1 MSIINAVA
9 VPHPPLIIPDV
20 GEGNEIKI
28 SNTITA
34 YRKAAEF
41 IRDADPETVVIT
53 TPHNVMYYDYF
64 HISPGSS
71 ANGDFGAY
79 GAPQVKIHAD
89 YDEEFVRNLC
99 EDAEEASFPAGTK
112 GEKNPALDHATMI
125 PIYFLKEAY
134 GGKPMPKFVRI
145 SLSGRRLPEHYYFG
159 MMIKNTADYLGRRVS
174 VIASGDLSHKLK
186 PEGPYGFAKEGPIF
200 DAECMAALG
209 SGEFLRLLTI
219 DADLADG
226 AAECGLRSFWIM
238 AGALDRKSVTAEA
251 LSYEGPFGVGY
262 GVAYFTVTGRDDAR
276 DFGEQLQNF
285 TKKKM
290 ADRKAAEDPYVKLA
304 RKSIESYVKTG
315 EIADMPT
322 DIPSEITN
330 QRAGAFVS
338 LKKDGR
344 LRGCIGTFLP
354 VQQNLAMEIWGN
366 AISACSRDPRFD
378 PVEEDELPDLVYS
391 VDVLSAPEPISSPSE
406 LDPKVYGVIVS
417 CGSRRGL
424 LLPDLAGVDTVEEQI
439 SIARQTGGI
448 RPDEKIS
455 LQRFRVVRHH

>member
-64 HISPGSS
+64 HILPGSS

-174 VIASGDLSHKLK
+174 VIASGDLSHKLR
-186 PEGPYGFAKEGPIF
+186 ENGPYGYNPAGPEYDTKI
-200 DAECMAALG
+200 MKVLG
-209 SGEFLRLLTI
+209 NADFGELMTFS
-219 DADLADG
+219 DG
-226 AAECGLRSFWIM
+226 FCTEAAECGHRSFTIM
-238 AGALDRKSVTAEA
+238 AGCLDQREVKAEK

-262 GVAYFTVTGRDDAR
+262 GVCLFTPGGADSDRNFMQKEVEREIREINDSRDNQDDYAR
-276 DFGEQLQNF
+276 
-285 TKKKM
+285 
-290 ADRKAAEDPYVKLA
+290 LA
-304 RKSIESYVKTG
+304 RTAVETYIYAGRAAK
-315 EIADMPT
+315 
-322 DIPSEITN
+322 IPSDLPDEMLDR
-330 QRAGAFVS
+330 RAGVFVT
-338 LKKDGR
+338 LNINGR
-344 LRGCIGTFLP
+344 LRGCIGTIEP
-354 VQQNLAMEIWGN
+354 SSDSIAQEIINNG
-366 AISACSRDPRFD
+366 ISACSRDPRF
-378 PVEEDELPDLVYS
+378 VKVTKEELPYIQYS
-391 VDVLSAPEPISSPSE
+391 VDVLGDVEDVESEDE
-406 LDPKVYGVIVS
+406 LDCRRYGVIVTS
-417 CGSRRGL
+417 GSKRGL
-424 LLPDLAGVDTVEEQI
+424 LLPDLDGVDSVKRQVE
-439 SIARQTGGI
+439 IARQKAGI
-448 RPDEKIS
+448 GDDEDFT
-455 LQRFRVVRHH
+455 LQRFEVVRHV

>member
-1 MSIINAVA
+1 
-9 VPHPPLIIPDV
+9 
-20 GEGNEIKI
+20 
-28 SNTITA
+28 
-34 YRKAAEF
+34 
-41 IRDADPETVVIT
+41 
-53 TPHNVMYYDYF
+53 
-64 HISPGSS
+64 
-71 ANGDFGAY
+71 
-79 GAPQVKIHAD
+79 
-89 YDEEFVRNLC
+89 
-99 EDAEEASFPAGTK
+99 
-112 GEKNPALDHATMI
+112 
-125 PIYFLKEAY
+125 
-134 GGKPMPKFVRI
+134 
-145 SLSGRRLPEHYYFG
+145 
-159 MMIKNTADYLGRRVS
+159 
-174 VIASGDLSHKLK
+174 
-186 PEGPYGFAKEGPIF
+186 
-200 DAECMAALG
+200 
-209 SGEFLRLLTI
+209 
-219 DADLADG
+219 
-226 AAECGLRSFWIM
+226 M

-439 SIARQTGGI
+439 SIARQKGGI